1 MSTAA
6 STPGRT
12 NAIRAC
18 RCTDLQRPAATPLAP
33 APPGTAHERP
43 HHPPVQPSRPPVH
56 LEPCRAGGAAGPG
69 ERIGGAGP
77 EPGRTVRI
85 GPRLRRDLSLGP
97 FGLRRQPGQGRA
109 GPRWPAPAGRP
120 GGGCELEQP
129 QQLGQRAGQHLQQPE
144 RHAVGQPAV
153 VPPGQRRG
161 RPARPAVHRHRQ
173 GTAAKR
179 RAGPDRAHHA
189 GLLRRTGRTGHA
201 DLRAGPEE
209 SRERTAGRR
218 QAQL

>member
-12 NAIRAC
+12 NATRAC
-18 RCTDLQRPAATPLAP
+18 PCTDPQRPAAPPLAP
-33 APPGTAHERP
+33 APPGIAHERP

-56 LEPCRAGGAAGPG
+56 IEPCRAGGAAGPG
-69 ERIGGAGP
+69 ERVGGAGP

-85 GPRLRRDLSLGP
+85 GARLRRDLPVGA
-97 FGLRRQPGQGRA
+97 FGLRRQRGQGRA
-109 GPRWPAPAGRP
+109 GARRRAPASGP
-120 GGGCELEQP
+120 GGGCQLEQP
-129 QQLGQRAGQHLQQPE
+129 QQLGRRAGQHLQQPE
-144 RHAVGQPAV
+144 CDAVGQPAA
-153 VPPGQRRG
+153 VPPGQRRDRAAG
-161 RPARPAVHRHRQ
+161 SAVHRHRQ
-173 GTAAKR
+173 SPVAKR

-189 GLLRRTGRTGHA
+189 GLLRRAGRAGHA